1 MFEYTKE
8 KLEEWK
14 KKHGEDNVFTCS
26 IDDKRCVIH
35 KPTRKDLS
43 FAIVGSNGGKDAVKM
58 QEILLNQCWI
68 AGDEEIKTND
78 TYFFAVSAQISELLE
93 AKQAELKKL

>member
-1 MFEYTKE
+1 MFKFTKE
-8 KLEEWK
+8 QLVEWK

-26 IDDKRCVIH
+26 VGDKSCVLH

-43 FAIVGSNGGKDAVKM
+43 FAMVGSNGGKDPVKM

-68 AGDEEIKTND
+68 DGDEEIKIDD
-78 TYFFAVSAQISELLE
+78 TCFFAVSAQISELME